1 MTTIRELLT
10 PRWLWTEDYARR
22 SRCWWANF
30 FFHLMLA
37 LDDFIQAWQP
47 DGVIGITISS
57 RTGTA
62 ADHGHEWGIVGDR
75 WLNECWPF
83 GPDKETGDT
92 HCTSAI
98 KNDCWRSVAV
108 LRSLLTD
115 NTVVESRHLQA
126 FRLEVLAEVK
136 KILEV

>member
-1 MTTIRELLT
+1 MMIRCQA
-10 PRWLWTEDYARR
+10 WWAWTDDYTKR
-22 SRCWWANF
+22 SRRWWANF

-37 LDDFIQAWQP
+37 LDDFVQAWQP

-62 ADHGHEWGIVGDR
+62 ADHGHRWGIVGDR
-75 WLNECWPF
+75 LLNTCWPF

-98 KNDCWRSVAV
+98 KNDCLRSVAAIKALLGDDV
-108 LRSLLTD
+108 VVNKRSL
-115 NTVVESRHLQA
+115 HA
-126 FRLEVLAEVK
+126 FKQQILSEVRL
-136 KILEV
+136 ILEE